1 MDENK
6 FQLIKCGK
14 LYDGVSDCLKENMQ
28 ILIRG
33 KYICETGKSP
43 MCPPDT
49 EIIDLSEFTVTPG
62 MIDAH
67 VHSQYIDWRTRN
79 HDIIYRGPAWK
90 SMCHLY
96 NARESLYR
104 GFTTIRS
111 IGNSTY
117 EARGSLAAKEMI
129 ALGYFPGARM
139 VVSPH
144 YMTDV
149 GAHGDH
155 SQYIRTNP
163 ELAEAFAQM
172 TPTMGTGVEFFRH
185 AVRNEIKMGADFIK
199 IMINGGF
206 STPNDSPDDQQLS
219 DEEIE
224 VIIRTAHELGKTVTA
239 HIYNS
244 EHMKKV
250 ALMGIDGMEH
260 GSLITEETARIMEDK
275 DIYLVPTFDCYDD
288 IIYLDEE
295 SLAGKTPQFQ
305 KKLRKYSD
313 RLKEGRR
320 IIVNSKLRLGYGTD
334 FVAVHNAYENGY
346 EYASWMREGINP
358 FRILK
363 AATAV
368 NAQILGIQD
377 EVGTIESGKL
387 ADISAWRRDLLTDP
401 KALLDCAFVMK
412 EGITYPTV
420 TVEY

>member
-1 MDENK
+1 MDETM

-14 LYDGVSDCLKENMQ
+14 LYDGKSDCLKENMQ
-28 ILIRG
+28 ILIKG
-33 KYICETGKSP
+33 KHILEAGTNLH
-43 MCPPDT
+43 CPSDAK
-49 EIIDLSEFTVTPG
+49 IIDLSEFTVTPG

-67 VHSQYIDWRTRN
+67 VHSQYIDWHTRN

-104 GFTTIRS
+104 GFTAIRS
-111 IGNSTY
+111 IGNSTH
-117 EARGSLAAKEMI
+117 EARGSLAARDMI

-139 VVSPH
+139 VVTPH

-149 GAHGDH
+149 GGHGDH

-163 ELAEAFAQM
+163 ELAEAFAEM
-172 TPTMGTGVEFFRH
+172 TPTMGTGTEFFRH

-219 DEEIE
+219 DEEIK
-224 VIIRTAHELGKTVTA
+224 VIIETAHELGKTVTA

-244 EHMKKV
+244 EHMKK
-250 ALMGIDGMEH
+250 AAFMGIDGMEH
-260 GSLITEETARIMEDK
+260 GSLITEDTAKIMEEK
-275 DIYLVPTFDCYDD
+275 DIYLVPTFGCYDD
-288 IIYLDEE
+288 IIHLDEK
-295 SLAGKTPQFQ
+295 SLAGKTPEFQ
-305 KKLRKYSD
+305 KKLRQYSE
-313 RLKEGRR
+313 RLKKGRE
-320 IIVNSKLRLGYGTD
+320 IIVSSHLRLGYGTD

-346 EYASWMREGINP
+346 EYASWLREGIDP

-368 NAQILGIQD
+368 NAQILGIDDQ
-377 EVGTIESGKL
+377 VGTIESGKL
-387 ADISAWRRDLLTDP
+387 ADISAWKRDLLTDP

-420 TVEY
+420 TVE

>member
-6 FQLIKCGK
+6 FQLIKCGR
-14 LYDGVSDCLKENMQ
+14 LYDGISDCLKEDMQ

-33 KYICETGKSP
+33 KYICETGESL

-67 VHSQYIDWRTRN
+67 VHSQYIDWHTRN

-275 DIYLVPTFDCYDD
+275 NIYLVPTFDCYDD

-305 KKLRKYSD
+305 KKLRKYSN

-377 EVGTIESGKL
+377 EVGTIEPGKL

-420 TVEY
+420 TVE